1 VADAR
6 RRARADALPRGCS
19 LPACLPGE
27 QARTSGQVES
37 EREREQ
43 ASARRPRA
51 DDARRARSVETH
63 RRARASAR
71 KQPPATGRKRTPQ
84 GGKTPPLGLPPPQ
97 GGRGE
102 RFSRRGAKP
111 FGTVGR
117 LTEAEWV
124 ECLEWWTGQEL
135 NLGAPCCGRSL
146 LRVSEA
152 ARAVGAAD
160 LRGLEGPTFP
170 AYAPH
175 AARMGSAGPQVLAS
189 GPSRAGRWRSTWCPS
204 SGAVR
209 LPAVP
214 RGRVIAGWPWSG
226 IRTHVSAREVS
237 LPREERGEEPFSTT
251 CQGSTRRDSTW
262 SS

>member
-1 VADAR
+1 MPYRVGAACRPACLASRRAPRAR
-6 RRARADALPRGCS
+6 SRASESESRRARAGLGPTT
-19 LPACLPGE
+19 PGE
-27 QARTSGQVES
+27 RAAWKRTG
-37 EREREQ
+37 ERAPQRGN
-43 ASARRPRA
+43 SPRPRA
-51 DDARRARSVETH
+51 GNAPRRAER
-63 RRARASAR
+63 
-71 KQPPATGRKRTPQ
+71 PPRWDSH
-84 GGKTPPLGLPPPQ
+84 PPQ

-102 RFSRRGAKP
+102 RFSRREAKP